1 MQSHATTFI
10 KIGHAN
16 KFLKNFHERLAMREE
31 FWNEENDGGE
41 ISRTVERE
49 RTQTTVEEEGR
60 ISTRGKRMPFTILS
74 SIIFLKSIHH

>member
-41 ISRTVERE
+41 ISRTVERRE
-49 RTQTTVEEEGR
+49 LKRPWKRKDVYLPGQENAFYHPVFHY
-60 ISTRGKRMPFTILS
+60 IS
-74 SIIFLKSIHH
+74 

>member
-41 ISRTVERE
+41 LRN
-49 RTQTTVEEEGR
+49 
-60 ISTRGKRMPFTILS
+60 
-74 SIIFLKSIHH
+74 

>member
-41 ISRTVERE
+41 ISRTVEIGENSNDRGRG
-49 RTQTTVEEEGR
+49 RTYIYQGQENAFYHPVFHY
-60 ISTRGKRMPFTILS
+60 IS
-74 SIIFLKSIHH
+74 